1 MLMAPF
7 NCMQVLLRSL
17 PAPPVQRRLYFNTI
31 VACRRRLAKRWE
43 QTPVAK
49 LFTLDDEWSMLL
61 QRAQAVRVGDEAIG
75 RSERHCARMHAYAH
89 HGALTSSSPQVR
101 VREAILQRGLQLH
114 DAFLMFDYDRNG
126 LLSLA
131 EVYGALE
138 WLQVSAARWALMTS
152 DCHATRRA

>member
-89 HGALTSSSPQVR
+89 HGALTPPPHRCASERSLGDETDRAPPR
-101 VREAILQRGLQLH
+101 VR
-114 DAFLMFDYDRNG
+114 
-126 LLSLA
+126 
-131 EVYGALE
+131 
-138 WLQVSAARWALMTS
+138 ARA
-152 DCHATRRA
+152 